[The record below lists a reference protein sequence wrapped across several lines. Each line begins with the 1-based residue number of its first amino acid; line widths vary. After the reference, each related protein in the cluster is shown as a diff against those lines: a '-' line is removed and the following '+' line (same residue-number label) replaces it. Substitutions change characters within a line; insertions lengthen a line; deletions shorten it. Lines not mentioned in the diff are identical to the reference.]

1 MYANSFKYFF
11 EEIYYLGEKR
21 ATLILLYLFP
31 ESTMRSSSPVEGS
44 SGTKGLLT
52 TGATKV
58 KKKKKSVRWKEEH
71 NIREIFYFDLDE
83 EERGMKYFG

>member
-1 MYANSFKYFF
+1 LRKCITWGGKKGNFN
-11 EEIYYLGEKR
+11 
-21 ATLILLYLFP
+21 TLYLFP
-31 ESTMRSSSPVEGS
+31 ESTERSSSPVEGS